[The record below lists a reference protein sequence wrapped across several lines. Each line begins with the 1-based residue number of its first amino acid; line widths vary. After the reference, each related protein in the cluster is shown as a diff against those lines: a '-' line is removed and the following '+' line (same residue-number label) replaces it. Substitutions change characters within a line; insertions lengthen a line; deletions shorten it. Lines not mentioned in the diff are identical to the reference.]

1 MVSRN
6 FILQFKYYL
15 AIVFLFYS
23 GFLFAQNIPFK
34 HLTTDDGLSN
44 NKINDIIQDR
54 TGFIWLATDDG
65 LNRFDG
71 YGFKVY
77 RHKSKD
83 STSLSNNSIW
93 TLFEDRAGFIW
104 IGTKSGELNRYD
116 PDTDRFTSWEIKSEF
131 VKENSIKSI
140 YEDSQGAIWIGTYK
154 SGLYR
159 FNPLTEKIENWRN
172 DPLNKSSLS
181 NNYITSIVEEADGNL
196 LIGTYIGLNKFNY
209 QKSKNNFIHFFYDV
223 NNSNTLSNNLI
234 WSLSKSDYDPD
245 LFWIGTA
252 DGLNSYHSATNTF
265 SRIQISNPQ
274 NIQFG
279 TAAGNVI
286 EEMIG
291 NEKILW
297 IDSYAGLLRIN
308 QNTGQTIR
316 YLSRKNSRD
325 DLNSNQISK
334 ILRDRSGVTW
344 IATDNGLNYFSSKS
358 TKFNNILSD
367 KFGLIDFSELRDKNV
382 TAITQTSNGTIWF
395 GTNNGLYK
403 TGNTDGTTFL
413 KKYPK
418 LDGIHIWSL
427 SPDGSD
433 NLWVGTYGAG
443 LIFLDVKKDQIIKQQ
458 FDHKKL
464 QTQSVLFNKSLFFD
478 SQNNLWIG
486 FWGLGLAKLNIVT
499 GDFKLWQ
506 NTTNNN
512 PSGISHNDVWTI
524 YGDSKNRLWVGTNG
538 GGLNLFIDEDEG
550 KFIKWLT
557 DDNQLN
563 SISGNSIYAI
573 VESKNNSQVSDPNKT
588 ILWVGTNEGLNKLLI
603 TNSIKQNKKVEII
616 VEITKY
622 SIEDGLAD
630 KSINAILE
638 ATDGNLW
645 LGTNTGITL
654 FDIKKN
660 KFINFTKADGIIGSD
675 INTAASLKTK
685 SGLML
690 FGSSS
695 GLNYFDSQ
703 QLKLSTYKTPIVI
716 TDFKIF
722 NESVIPDKSSPLK
735 YNITNTKEIILE
747 HSQNVFSLEFAAL
760 DFNSPQSIQ
769 YAYMMEGFDA
779 DWINS
784 GHRRFVT
791 YTNLG
796 AGKYKFKVRATNADG
811 IWNEHIAELAV
822 IIKSPWW
829 ASSWAY
835 ILYVFVIIVGLYT
848 IRRFELN
855 RSKLKSVLRMREY
868 EAIKQKELDETKSR
882 FFANLSHE
890 FRTPL
895 MLIRGPLE
903 QLMEDK
909 SNGKNIERFKM
920 IYRNTENLK
929 TLIDQLLELTQLEA
943 ASILLKAKKQNLLK
957 HLQGL
962 AYTFK
967 ELADDKNIHL
977 SFNSSEDSLTTWID
991 SDKMEKIINN
1001 LLSNSLKFTSN
1012 GGDVSIDVVK
1022 IILDEKE
1029 YAEIKISDTG
1039 IGIPAEKL
1047 DRIFDRFYQI
1057 DDSNQRTYGGSGI
1070 GLALVKELVDLHN
1083 WNISVT
1089 SKINKG
1095 TQFSLRIPL
1104 WDSYLT
1110 ENQKVKSEFI
1120 DDHKINIEINNPF
1133 EENNLLESEG
1143 VNEEIVISNK
1153 PSILIVEDSSDVRLY
1168 LLDLLKSDY
1177 VLFEAVNGKQGIN
1190 IAKEKIPDLIISDVM
1205 MPEMDGMEFCS
1216 KIKSDFLTSHIP
1228 VIMLTAKASGESKIQ
1243 GLETGADDYLTKPF
1257 NSKELFVR
1265 IKNLLEQR
1273 KRLREKFAK
1282 EAIEQKQISTINPLD
1297 EEFLQKAFSLVEK
1310 NLDNINFDT
1319 EAFAK
1324 EMFLSR
1330 MQLHRKLQ
1338 AITGQTPGDFIRSF
1352 RLNKAAKM
1360 LTEKKLSV
1368 TQIAFEVGY
1377 SSPSQFSRAF
1387 SKQFNCTPSEY
1398 LNKSKI

>member
-1 MVSRN
+1 MLNRDTV
-6 FILQFKYYL
+6 I
-15 AIVFLFYS
+15 FLRLYIAVMLLLGGGVTFS
-23 GFLFAQNIPFK
+23 QNILFK
-34 HLTTDDGLSN
+34 HLSTEDGLSN
-44 NKINDIIQDR
+44 NQIFDIIQDK

-71 YGFKVY
+71 YNFKIY
-77 RHKSKD
+77 RKILND
-83 STSLSNNSIW
+83 PTSLSDNSIW
-93 TLFEDRAGFIW
+93 TLYEDKTGFIW

-116 PDTDRFTSWEIKSEF
+116 PKTDKFTCWKIKSEF
-131 VKENSIKSI
+131 VKENSITAI
-140 YEDSQGAIWIGTYK
+140 YEDRFGAIWVGTYK

-159 FNPLTEKIENWRN
+159 FDPVTEKIEIWRN
-172 DPLNKSSLS
+172 DPQNKYSLS
-181 NNYITSIVEEADGNL
+181 NNYVTSIIEDTEGNL
-196 LIGTYIGLNKFNY
+196 LISTYIGLNKFNY
-209 QKSKNNFIHFFYDV
+209 KKSKNYFTHFFNDSH
-223 NNSNTLSNNLI
+223 NPNTISNNLI
-234 WSLSKSDYDPD
+234 WSISKSDYDPD
-245 LFWIGTA
+245 LIWIGTA

-274 NIQFG
+274 NLQFG
-279 TAAGNVI
+279 SAAGNVI

-291 NEKILW
+291 DEKILW

-308 QNTGQTIR
+308 ESTGQTIR
-316 YLSRKNSRD
+316 YLSQKNSSD
-325 DLNSNQISK
+325 YLNSNQINK

-358 TKFNNILSD
+358 TKFNNILSN

-403 TGNTDGTTFL
+403 TSNTDGTTFL
-413 KKYPK
+413 KKYAK

-427 SPDGSD
+427 TSAGSD

-443 LIFLDVKKDQIIKQQ
+443 LMFLDVKKDQIIKQQ

-478 SQNNLWIG
+478 GQNNLWIG
-486 FWGLGLAKLNIVT
+486 FWGLGLAKLNSVT

-506 NTTNNN
+506 NTANNN
-512 PSGISHNDVWTI
+512 PNGISHNDVWTI
-524 YGDSKNRLWVGTNG
+524 YSDSKNRMWVGTNG
-538 GGLNLFIDEDEG
+538 GGLNLFINEGEG
-550 KFIKWLT
+550 KFIRWLA

-563 SISGNSIYAI
+563 SISGNSIYAF
-573 VESKNNSQVSDPNKT
+573 VESINIRQKLDPNKT

-603 TNSIKQNKKVEII
+603 TNSNNQNDKFKINVD
-616 VEITKY
+616 ITNY
-622 SIEDGLAD
+622 SIKDGLSD
-630 KSINAILE
+630 KCINAILE
-638 ATDGNLW
+638 DEDGNLW
-645 LGTNTGITL
+645 LGTNSGITL
-654 FDIKKN
+654 FDFGNN
-660 KFINFTKADGIIGSD
+660 KFTNFTKADGIIGSD
-675 INTAASLKTK
+675 INTASALRTK
-685 SGLML
+685 NNML
-690 FGSSS
+690 FFGSSS

-703 QLKLSTYKTPIVI
+703 KLKLSTFETPIVI

-722 NESVIPDKSSPLK
+722 NESITTDKNSPLIN
-735 YNITNTKEIILE
+735 NITITKEITLE
-747 HSQNVFSLEFAAL
+747 HGQNVFSFEFAAL

-779 DWINS
+779 DWIFSAN
-784 GHRRFVT
+784 RRFVT
-791 YTNLG
+791 YTNLS
-796 AGKYKFKVRATNADG
+796 AGEYRFKVKATNADG
-811 IWNEHIAELAV
+811 IWNQQNADLAV

-829 ASSWAY
+829 ASGWAY
-835 ILYVFVIIVGLYT
+835 ILYVLIIIVGLYT

-895 MLIRGPLE
+895 MLIKGPLE

-943 ASILLKAKKQNLLK
+943 ASIPLKAKKQNLLK

-967 ELADDKNIHL
+967 ELAADKDIHL
-977 SFNSSEDSLTTWID
+977 SFNTSEDSLTTWID

-1001 LLSNSLKFTSN
+1001 LLSNSLKFTSK
-1012 GGDVSIDVVK
+1012 GGDVSIDVIK

-1039 IGIPAEKL
+1039 IGIPAQKL
-1047 DRIFDRFYQI
+1047 DRIFDRFYQV

-1070 GLALVKELVDLHN
+1070 GLALVKELVDLHK
-1083 WNISVT
+1083 WDIYVT
-1089 SKINKG
+1089 SEINKG

-1104 WDSYLT
+1104 WDNYLA

-1120 DDHKINIEINNPF
+1120 DDAKINIEINNPF
-1133 EENNLLESEG
+1133 QENNLLESEG
-1143 VNEEIVISNK
+1143 GDEEIVISNK

-1177 VLFEAVNGKQGIN
+1177 LLFEAVNGKQGIN

-1282 EAIEQKQISTINPLD
+1282 ETIEQKQISTINPLD
-1297 EEFLQKAFSLVEK
+1297 EEFLQKAFSLVEN
-1310 NLDNINFDT
+1310 NLDNVNFDT
-1319 EAFAK
+1319 ETFAK

-1352 RLNKAAKM
+1352 RLKRAAQLLK
-1360 LTEKKLSV
+1360 EKRLSI
-1368 TQIAFEVGY
+1368 TQIAFAVGY
-1377 SSPSQFSRAF
+1377 NSPSQFTRAF
-1387 SKQFNCTPSEY
+1387 YKQFNCSPSEY
-1398 LNKSKI
+1398 LKNQ

>member
-1 MVSRN
+1 M
-6 FILQFKYYL
+6 
-15 AIVFLFYS
+15 
-23 GFLFAQNIPFK
+23 
-34 HLTTDDGLSN
+34 
-44 NKINDIIQDR
+44 
-54 TGFIWLATDDG
+54 
-65 LNRFDG
+65 
-71 YGFKVY
+71 
-77 RHKSKD
+77 
-83 STSLSNNSIW
+83 
-93 TLFEDRAGFIW
+93 
-104 IGTKSGELNRYD
+104 
-116 PDTDRFTSWEIKSEF
+116 
-131 VKENSIKSI
+131 
-140 YEDSQGAIWIGTYK
+140 
-154 SGLYR
+154 
-159 FNPLTEKIENWRN
+159 
-172 DPLNKSSLS
+172 
-181 NNYITSIVEEADGNL
+181 L
-196 LIGTYIGLNKFNY
+196 L
-209 QKSKNNFIHFFYDV
+209 
-223 NNSNTLSNNLI
+223 
-234 WSLSKSDYDPD
+234 
-245 LFWIGTA
+245 
-252 DGLNSYHSATNTF
+252 
-265 SRIQISNPQ
+265 
-274 NIQFG
+274 
-279 TAAGNVI
+279 
-286 EEMIG
+286 
-291 NEKILW
+291 
-297 IDSYAGLLRIN
+297 
-308 QNTGQTIR
+308 
-316 YLSRKNSRD
+316 
-325 DLNSNQISK
+325 
-334 ILRDRSGVTW
+334 
-344 IATDNGLNYFSSKS
+344 
-358 TKFNNILSD
+358 
-367 KFGLIDFSELRDKNV
+367 
-382 TAITQTSNGTIWF
+382 
-395 GTNNGLYK
+395 
-403 TGNTDGTTFL
+403 
-413 KKYPK
+413 
-418 LDGIHIWSL
+418 
-427 SPDGSD
+427 
-433 NLWVGTYGAG
+433 
-443 LIFLDVKKDQIIKQQ
+443 
-458 FDHKKL
+458 
-464 QTQSVLFNKSLFFD
+464 
-478 SQNNLWIG
+478 
-486 FWGLGLAKLNIVT
+486 
-499 GDFKLWQ
+499 
-506 NTTNNN
+506 
-512 PSGISHNDVWTI
+512 
-524 YGDSKNRLWVGTNG
+524 
-538 GGLNLFIDEDEG
+538 
-550 KFIKWLT
+550 
-557 DDNQLN
+557 
-563 SISGNSIYAI
+563 
-573 VESKNNSQVSDPNKT
+573 
-588 ILWVGTNEGLNKLLI
+588 
-603 TNSIKQNKKVEII
+603 
-616 VEITKY
+616 
-622 SIEDGLAD
+622 
-630 KSINAILE
+630 
-638 ATDGNLW
+638 
-645 LGTNTGITL
+645 
-654 FDIKKN
+654 
-660 KFINFTKADGIIGSD
+660 
-675 INTAASLKTK
+675 
-685 SGLML
+685 
-690 FGSSS
+690 GSSS

-895 MLIRGPLE
+895 MLIKGPLE

-957 HLQGL
+957 HLQRL

-1070 GLALVKELVDLHN
+1070 GLALVKELVDLHK
-1083 WNISVT
+1083 WDISVT
-1089 SKINKG
+1089 SEINKG

-1104 WDSYLT
+1104 WDNYLA

-1120 DDHKINIEINNPF
+1120 DDPKINMETNNPF
-1133 EENNLLESEG
+1133 QENNLLESEG
-1143 VNEEIVISNK
+1143 VDEEIVINNK

-1273 KRLREKFAK
+1273 RRLREKFAK
-1282 EAIEQKQISTINPLD
+1282 ETIEQKQISTINPLD

-1352 RLNKAAKM
+1352 RL
-1360 LTEKKLSV
+1360 
-1368 TQIAFEVGY
+1368 
-1377 SSPSQFSRAF
+1377 SRAA
-1387 SKQFNCTPSEY
+1387 QL
-1398 LNKSKI
+1398 LN

>member
-1 MVSRN
+1 MLNRN
-6 FILQFKYYL
+6 TVILLKLYK
-15 AIVFLFYS
+15 IVILLLTTGIAFS
-23 GFLFAQNIPFK
+23 QNIPFK
-34 HLTTDDGLSN
+34 HLIIEDGLSN
-44 NKINDIIQDR
+44 NQIFDIIQDK

-71 YGFKVY
+71 YNFKIY
-77 RHKSKD
+77 RKIPND
-83 STSLSNNSIW
+83 PTSLSDNSIW
-93 TLFEDRAGFIW
+93 TLYEDKTGFIW

-116 PDTDRFTSWEIKSEF
+116 PKTNKFIHWEIKSEF
-131 VKENSIKSI
+131 VKENSITAI
-140 YEDSQGAIWIGTYK
+140 YEDRFGAIWVGTYK

-159 FNPLTEKIENWRN
+159 FDPVTEKIEIWRN
-172 DPLNKSSLS
+172 DPQNKYSLS
-181 NNYITSIVEEADGNL
+181 NNYVTSIIEDTEGNL
-196 LIGTYIGLNKFNY
+196 LISTYIGLNKFNY
-209 QKSKNNFIHFFYDV
+209 KKSKNYFTHFFNDSH
-223 NNSNTLSNNLI
+223 NPNTISNNLI
-234 WSLSKSDYDPD
+234 WSISKSDYNPD
-245 LFWIGTA
+245 LIWIGTA

-274 NIQFG
+274 NLQFG
-279 TAAGNVI
+279 FAAGNVI

-291 NEKILW
+291 DEKILW

-308 QNTGQTIR
+308 ESTGQTIR
-316 YLSRKNSRD
+316 YLSQKNSFD
-325 DLNSNQISK
+325 YLSSNQINK
-334 ILRDRSGVTW
+334 IFRDKSGVTW

-358 TKFNNILSD
+358 TKFNNILSN
-367 KFGLIDFSELRDKNV
+367 KFGLLDFSELRDKNV

-403 TGNTDGTTFL
+403 TSNTDGTTFL
-413 KKYPK
+413 KKYAK

-427 SPDGSD
+427 TSEGSD

-443 LIFLDVKKDQIIKQQ
+443 LMFLDVKKDQIIKQQ

-478 SQNNLWIG
+478 GQNNLWIG
-486 FWGLGLAKLNIVT
+486 YWGLGLAKLNSVT

-506 NTTNNN
+506 NTANNN
-512 PSGISHNDVWTI
+512 PNGISHNDVWTI
-524 YGDSKNRLWVGTNG
+524 YSDSKNRMWVGTNG
-538 GGLNLFIDEDEG
+538 GGLNLFIDEGEG
-550 KFIKWLT
+550 KFIRWLA

-573 VESKNNSQVSDPNKT
+573 VESKNNGQTTDPSKI
-588 ILWVGTNEGLNKLLI
+588 ILWVGTNEGLNKLLV
-603 TNSIKQNKKVEII
+603 TNSIKQNKKFEII

-622 SIEDGLAD
+622 SIEEGLAD
-630 KSINAILE
+630 KSIKAILE
-638 ATDGNLW
+638 DADGNLW
-645 LGTNTGITL
+645 LGTNSGITL

-660 KFINFTKADGIIGSD
+660 KFTNFTKADGIIGSD

-685 SGLML
+685 SGMML
-690 FGSSS
+690 FGSTS

-703 QLKLSTYKTPIVI
+703 HLKLSTYKTPIVI

-722 NESVIPDKSSPLK
+722 NESVIPDKSSPLN

-747 HSQNVFSLEFAAL
+747 HSQNVFSFEFAAL

-784 GHRRFVT
+784 GSRRFVT

-811 IWNEHIAELAV
+811 IWNEHIAELSV

-829 ASSWAY
+829 ATSWAY
-835 ILYVFVIIVGLYT
+835 ILYVLIIIVGLYT

-868 EAIKQKELDETKSR
+868 EAVKQKELDETKSR

-895 MLIRGPLE
+895 MLIKGPLE

-943 ASILLKAKKQNLLK
+943 ASISLKAKKQNLLK
-957 HLQGL
+957 HIQGL

-977 SFNSSEDSLTTWID
+977 SFNTTEDSLTTWID
-991 SDKMEKIINN
+991 SDKLEKIINN
-1001 LLSNSLKFTSN
+1001 LLSNSLKFTSK
-1012 GGDVSIDVVK
+1012 GGEVSIDVVK
-1022 IILDEKE
+1022 IFLDEKE

-1039 IGIPAEKL
+1039 IGIPAQKL
-1047 DRIFDRFYQI
+1047 DRIFDRFYQV

-1070 GLALVKELVDLHN
+1070 GLALVKELVDLHK
-1083 WNISVT
+1083 WDISVT
-1089 SKINKG
+1089 SEINKG

-1104 WDSYLT
+1104 WDNYLA
-1110 ENQKVKSEFI
+1110 ENQKVKSEVI
-1120 DDHKINIEINNPF
+1120 DDPKINMEINNPF
-1133 EENNLLESEG
+1133 QGNNLLESEG
-1143 VNEEIVISNK
+1143 VDEEIVINNK

-1177 VLFEAVNGKQGIN
+1177 VLLKQLMVN
-1190 IAKEKIPDLIISDVM
+1190 
-1205 MPEMDGMEFCS
+1205 
-1216 KIKSDFLTSHIP
+1216 
-1228 VIMLTAKASGESKIQ
+1228 
-1243 GLETGADDYLTKPF
+1243 
-1257 NSKELFVR
+1257 
-1265 IKNLLEQR
+1265 
-1273 KRLREKFAK
+1273 RE
-1282 EAIEQKQISTINPLD
+1282 
-1297 EEFLQKAFSLVEK
+1297 
-1310 NLDNINFDT
+1310 
-1319 EAFAK
+1319 
-1324 EMFLSR
+1324 
-1330 MQLHRKLQ
+1330 
-1338 AITGQTPGDFIRSF
+1338 
-1352 RLNKAAKM
+1352 
-1360 LTEKKLSV
+1360 
-1368 TQIAFEVGY
+1368 
-1377 SSPSQFSRAF
+1377 
-1387 SKQFNCTPSEY
+1387 
-1398 LNKSKI
+1398 